1 MNIQKYLKEQLDQL
15 SYDAES
21 GIAYGSIRLAA
32 RMAGVDESSIRLAL
46 GGAGTEA
53 TKLAEYLTSKGV
65 EGAGLGTKKGISAD
79 VITAICTYYALKAG
93 RWCNDT
99 AAESLEMFAQIGL
112 TVAIKQA
119 IGVAVDDR
127 PPAVSPDIA
136 ALIQLVTQ
144 QSAQIQQLLA
154 AQTPQQTVKQQV
166 VKRTVP
172 TNG

>member
-32 RMAGVDESSIRLAL
+32 RMAGVDQKSL
-46 GGAGTEA
+46 GLQLKGEVA
-53 TKLAEYLTSKGV
+53 TTSKLAEYLTSKGF
-65 EGAGLGTKKGISAD
+65 EGEVAATKKGIPAD

-112 TVAIKQA
+112 TMAIKQA

-127 PPAVSPDIA
+127 PPAVSA
-136 ALIQLVTQ
+136 
-144 QSAQIQQLLA
+144 
-154 AQTPQQTVKQQV
+154 TPQSVELKHS
-166 VKRTVP
+166 
-172 TNG
+172 NN